1 MDHRW
6 LFIVAVLPATVYS
19 LSCYICGDGN
29 LDEFGECSTQFQ
41 YDCQSYAARFSP
53 DEPIFCRTTRHKAPN
68 NTYTI
73 MKECIS
79 EQDHYHNFPNKGYP
93 IDEECDLVEV
103 RGEEVAYCLC
113 RNHNL
118 CNKPPI
124 ADQFIAFEEKNPE
137 LFGDVDPPSSHS
149 VPKGHAPL
157 ALAVPSVPSHAF
169 VAPPIPPP
177 PIVPINDPRNRVP
190 GIESE
195 IRRAQLPTRE
205 RSSEDGAS
213 AGGSIPFPE
222 YLNEFHLARSSPSQG
237 KFIGSMESNRHAAA
251 AVPAPP
257 ATFPKAPQPA
267 RTASVRTAAGGPS
280 SMLKCAQCGQT
291 DLKSEDADCDRQLTV
306 QCSDPDSVCFTR
318 QILLGAAQAAVEKM
332 CVSWQ
337 AVKQEFPMATLDT
350 CGDTSQGRVRYCTCS
365 TNECNSP
372 AITLQMVKEFATDP
386 LPPLVRTNPS
396 GRLPHLAA
404 PELPLMAPAPPAFPA
419 KLPELQPPVIAAVP
433 AIHPVHKEPPS
444 LSAAMSEEKLAVHEP
459 APPPIEPIVH
469 HGGGFKP
476 EIHTENNRHEQ
487 AVVAQI
493 PEVAEPS
500 TPQKASLR
508 CSACLETG
516 ITDPIADCST
526 SAPATCSSH
535 EEYCLTRQTQNDQAT
550 FTMEKRCI
558 SEAMVA
564 SFIKSSDVKVGCA
577 IAEGGLINYCLCQND
592 LCNSDSILAQAQ
604 ISGVR
609 KSEHPT
615 KPLMA
620 PAQPTVTKVE
630 PPKPPSNPPPVVL
643 DSSEV
648 AENVV
653 TTETRFADEDR
664 ELQERQKQWGDEDLS
679 ASVQPLVLPAVLL
692 TGILLL

>member
-1 MDHRW
+1 MDYRW

-41 YDCQSYAARFSP
+41 IELFPLLSLKTIKLMNLALWPSCG
-53 DEPIFCRTTRHKAPN
+53 EPGDMESD
-68 NTYTI
+68 TYTI

-137 LFGDVDPPSSHS
+137 LFGDVDPPASHS

-177 PIVPINDPRNRVP
+177 PIVPINDPRSRIP

-237 KFIGSMESNRHAAA
+237 
-251 AVPAPP
+251 
-257 ATFPKAPQPA
+257 
-267 RTASVRTAAGGPS
+267 GPS

-318 QILLGAAQAAVEKM
+318 QILLGAGE
-332 CVSWQ
+332 W
-337 AVKQEFPMATLDT
+337 PM
-350 CGDTSQGRVRYCTCS
+350 
-365 TNECNSP
+365 
-372 AITLQMVKEFATDP
+372 MVKEFATDP

-487 AVVAQI
+487 AVAAQI

-620 PAQPTVTKVE
+620 PVQPTVTKVE

-653 TTETRFADEDR
+653 TTETR
-664 ELQERQKQWGDEDLS
+664 
-679 ASVQPLVLPAVLL
+679 
-692 TGILLL
+692 